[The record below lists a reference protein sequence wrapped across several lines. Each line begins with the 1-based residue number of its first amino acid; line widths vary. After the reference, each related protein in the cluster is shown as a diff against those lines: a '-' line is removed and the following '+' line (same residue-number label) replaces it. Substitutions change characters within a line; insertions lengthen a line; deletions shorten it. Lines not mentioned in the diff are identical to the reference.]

1 MQNLPGCPEGLDA
14 SQYQR
19 PFFLK
24 SNYQD
29 HCSLLCSILLLPAL
43 VFNGLDTKP
52 QAYSLATST
61 RTMFQYSVHSIHLTS
76 MRASTALLCV
86 VHLFLSRLSAIWS
99 LNGLPLYGFPLFIFQ
114 TPCHNMSPDSEYW
127 PIHASKWCALVN
139 SISFSEQ
146 RVNLS
151 PPSVAAKWLQRP
163 HRALSVCSSPP
174 AMEHSI
180 HTSE

>member
-76 MRASTALLCV
+76 MRTSTALLCV

-99 LNGLPLYGFPLFIFQ
+99 LNGLPLYGFRP
-114 TPCHNMSPDSEYW
+114 Y
-127 PIHASKWCALVN
+127 
-139 SISFSEQ
+139 SFF
-146 RVNLS
+146 
-151 PPSVAAKWLQRP
+151 RP
-163 HRALSVCSSPP
+163 HAIICPQIANTDPYTPLSGVLWWIPLASQSSVLTL
-174 AMEHSI
+174 ARLA
-180 HTSE
+180 